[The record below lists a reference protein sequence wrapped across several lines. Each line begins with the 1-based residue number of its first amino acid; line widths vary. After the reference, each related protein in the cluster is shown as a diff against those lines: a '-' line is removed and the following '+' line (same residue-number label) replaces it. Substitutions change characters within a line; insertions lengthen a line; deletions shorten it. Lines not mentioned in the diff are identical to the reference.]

1 MDGYADSS
9 GARRRPVH
17 CRGLLLRQD
26 REEPSQPEDAGRA
39 STGDQRQ
46 AGDPDPYE
54 RRYAGAAGPAFPHD
68 GERRHGGRAV
78 SMRTSTRPSKVTTRQ
93 VFAIAGPAMI
103 ANLTTPLIGI
113 VSTTAIGRLGD
124 ATLLGGVAMASVLFD
139 CIFWLFAFLRMSTVA
154 FTAQSLGAGE
164 PGELRAILVRGFIV
178 AALIG
183 TALILLQVPLASIL
197 LGAMGGSEGVTRA
210 AKTYFIIRIWSSPL
224 ALGNYVMLGWLI
236 GQARAKLALG
246 MQISINLINVAA
258 TVVLVLVFDFGI
270 AGAAIAAVIA
280 ETAGLVLGLLIAR
293 HLSKG
298 QFAASRALLFDR
310 AKLMRM
316 LAVNR
321 DIMIRTASLIAA
333 FLFFTAQGARA
344 GDMTL
349 AANAV
354 LNNFLLISAFFLDGL
369 ANAAEQLCGRACG
382 ARDRDEFSGAV
393 RLVVFWG
400 FGFALAVTGVFALF
414 GPALIDLMT
423 ASPDV
428 RRIARDFLLFVVA
441 SPALA
446 VFAFAFDGVYIGA
459 TWARDMRNLMVASL
473 AIFLAAWFALRSFGN
488 AGLWAA
494 LLVHYAA
501 RGGLE
506 AWRYPALLRKS
517 FG

>member
-1 MDGYADSS
+1 MHS
-9 GARRRPVH
+9 P
-17 CRGLLLRQD
+17 
-26 REEPSQPEDAGRA
+26 
-39 STGDQRQ
+39 T
-46 AGDPDPYE
+46 
-54 RRYAGAAGPAFPHD
+54 AA
-68 GERRHGGRAV
+68 
-78 SMRTSTRPSKVTTRQ
+78 SKVTTAQ
-93 VFAIAGPAMI
+93 VFAIAGPAMV

-139 CIFWLFAFLRMSTVA
+139 CMFWLFAFLRMSTVA

-164 PGELRAILVRGFIV
+164 TSELRAILVRGFIV

-183 TALILLQVPLASIL
+183 AGLIVLQIPLATLL

-210 AKTYFIIRIWSSPL
+210 ANTYFTIRIWSAPL
-224 ALGNYVMLGWLI
+224 ALGNYVVLGWLI

-246 MQISINLINVAA
+246 TQITINLINMAA
-258 TVVLVLVFDFGI
+258 TMLLVLVFDFGI

-280 ETAGLVLGLLIAR
+280 EAAGLLLGVVIAR
-293 HLSKG
+293 RLQG
-298 QFAASRALLFDR
+298 QLAVPRATLFDR

-316 LAVNR
+316 LAINR

-369 ANAAEQLCGRACG
+369 ANAAEQLCGRAYG
-382 ARDRDEFSGAV
+382 ARDQNAFAGAV
-393 RLVVFWG
+393 RLVLIWG
-400 FGFALAVTGVFALF
+400 FGFAVAVAAAFALF
-414 GPALIDLMT
+414 GTSFIDIMS
-423 ASPDV
+423 ANAEV
-428 RRIARDFLLFVVA
+428 RRVARDYLPFVVFA
-441 SPALA
+441 PLLG
-446 VFAFAFDGVYIGA
+446 VFAFAYDGVYIGA
-459 TWARDMRNLMVASL
+459 TWARDMRNLMVLSL
-473 AIFLAAWFALRSFGN
+473 LIFFTAWLLLRSFGN
-488 AGLWAA
+488 AGLWGA

-506 AWRYPALLRKS
+506 ALRYPALLRKS
-517 FG
+517 FKT